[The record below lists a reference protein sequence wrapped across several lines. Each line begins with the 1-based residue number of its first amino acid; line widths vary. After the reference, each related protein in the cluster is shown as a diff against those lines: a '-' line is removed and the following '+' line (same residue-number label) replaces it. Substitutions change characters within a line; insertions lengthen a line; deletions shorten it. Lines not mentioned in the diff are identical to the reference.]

1 MTREAKCRYARAIP
15 LTCLRQADEGIFV
28 KLGSYWI
35 EHLMIC
41 ESCFFVICFSP
52 ESRVFKGYE
61 TVIFF
66 KMNFS
71 GTGDQF
77 LAFYLFLH
85 IFRELEGNIAFQ

>member
-28 KLGSYWI
+28 KLSSYWI
-35 EHLMIC
+35 EHFMIC
-41 ESCFFVICFSP
+41 ESCFFVICFLLNRASSKATKP
-52 ESRVFKGYE
+52 L
-61 TVIFF
+61 FF

-71 GTGDQF
+71 GMGDQF